1 VTGVWTAFAALLAA
15 HGAAHSLAFAVAWK
29 LTEPEDLPYTTKI
42 FGSVDL
48 GAVGIRIVGL
58 LWLAALAAFLLAAA
72 RVWRRS
78 PGATLTVFAA
88 TVLSTLLCLTQPGRA
103 AVGLAIDAALLVGL
117 LVVASRGHR
126 SVDHHAAALR

>member
-72 RVWRRS
+72 
-78 PGATLTVFAA
+78 LTVFAA